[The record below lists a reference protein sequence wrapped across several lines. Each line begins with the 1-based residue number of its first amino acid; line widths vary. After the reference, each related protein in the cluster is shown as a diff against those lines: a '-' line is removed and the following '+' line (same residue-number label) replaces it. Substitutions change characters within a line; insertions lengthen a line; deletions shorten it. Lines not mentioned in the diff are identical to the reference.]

1 MKHLLLSLFIIV
13 AAFYHNALA
22 QRVVILGLDGFST
35 EGYKS
40 IKHPHIDELFKNGVL
55 SLTTRPVMPSVT
67 LPNWTSHFTGS
78 GPEEHGVTANTW
90 TLQSHTLKAIDTDP
104 DGYYPSIYKLVK
116 EQVRGVK
123 TAFYYN
129 WAELINSTNT
139 RYLDDRSFQHQDGYD
154 SNYTR
159 AIHFIDQNKKSPLLV
174 FLYSVHTDHA
184 GHGYGWMSKEYISA
198 VEKADSAI
206 GHFVN
211 ELKLKNLY
219 KDTYFLLIT
228 DHGGINKGHGG
239 VSMQEMQIPWA
250 ITGPT
255 IQKKGLVDFYN
266 SNKNTSLALAQI
278 FRLKKIPSSWTGIT
292 PEGIFK

>member
-1 MKHLLLSLFIIV
+1 MRTTLHFLQQLTV
-13 AAFYHNALA
+13 
-22 QRVVILGLDGFST
+22 FS
-35 EGYKS
+35 Y
-40 IKHPHIDELFKNGVL
+40 
-55 SLTTRPVMPSVT
+55 
-67 LPNWTSHFTGS
+67 
-78 GPEEHGVTANTW
+78 PEEHGVTANTW

-139 RYLDDRSFQHQDGYD
+139 RYLDDRSFQHKDGYD

-206 GHFVN
+206 GYFVN

-255 IQKKGLVDFYN
+255 IQKKGLVNFYN
-266 SNKNTSLALAQI
+266 SNKNTSLALAHI
-278 FRLKKIPSSWTGIT
+278 FGLKKIPSSWTGVT
-292 PEGIFK
+292 PGGIFK